1 MNASTRVSI
10 LLVSILLI
18 VTMSACAT
26 APIEHSRLD
35 SSGVTVVTLD
45 QSLVLA
51 HSLPTVA
58 AGVRDYVYIGPVEIN
73 NMGNREYYLW
83 VSLASTIDREF
94 LGLSPAYASELILI
108 VDDEPMQF
116 HVARWRTDL
125 DAPPYI
131 SSTPVYATLEAKTTL
146 DQIHRI
152 AAAETVEL
160 HLIADTKAES
170 LYQHWNGDWSQWQ
183 RFPEVQ

>member
-1 MNASTRVSI
+1 MLNISI
-10 LLVSILLI
+10 RISLLLI
-18 VTMSACAT
+18 VTLSSCART
-26 APIEHSRLD
+26 PLENSRLD
-35 SSGVTVVTLD
+35 SSGVTVVTLG
-45 QSLVLA
+45 QSLVLS
-51 HSLPTVA
+51 HSLPTIA

-83 VSLASTIDREF
+83 LSLASTIDREF
-94 LGLSPAYASELILI
+94 LGLSPADASELILL

-116 HVARWRTDL
+116 PVARWRTEL

-160 HLIADTKAES
+160 HLIADTAGGS
-170 LYQHWNGDWSQWQ
+170 LYRYWDGDWADWQ
-183 RFPEVQ
+183 KFPEGQ